1 MPPFLRPHT
10 APLVLAALLFTAGP
24 APAGPVM
31 YLDSFVVSTSRE
43 DCLRDMRRMLEEAGL
58 TGRISPVT
66 FTDARGSRIQDGWD
80 AHHPRLDLS
89 ASVKCVPT
97 DETGALGVS
106 GRDPQATWRLYG
118 ELHRRLQKL

>member
-24 APAGPVM
+24 AAAGPVL
-31 YLDSFVVSTSRE
+31 YLDTFVVSTSRE

-58 TGRISPVT
+58 TGRITPVT
-66 FTDARGSRIQDGWD
+66 FTDAKGRRVQDGWD

-97 DETGALGVS
+97 DETGALGVA
-106 GRDPQATWRLYG
+106 GRDPEATWRLYG
-118 ELHRRLQKL
+118 TLHRRLQAL